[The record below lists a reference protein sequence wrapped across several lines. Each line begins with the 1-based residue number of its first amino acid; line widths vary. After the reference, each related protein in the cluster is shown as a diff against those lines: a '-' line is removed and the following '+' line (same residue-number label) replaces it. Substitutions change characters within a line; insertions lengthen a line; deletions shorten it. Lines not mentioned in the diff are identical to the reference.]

1 MSAYQTKNR
10 SSTRG
15 GRRPAAAVLAAA
27 AVLLILSWSCKS
39 PTSAD
44 DGEADIVVLSRWLD
58 PVDIY
63 MDGALQFWLSYKCSA
78 EIDNVSRQSHVM
90 EARSQVTGEV
100 VSRETLEVTARTDYS
115 WTVERRAR
123 INCRNGFR
131 EPLKV
136 FMDGV
141 YQFDLAEREDR
152 WILDVPLGE
161 HFLAAYKTAD
171 GKPAASL
178 TVRVTENDDYS
189 WKIGM
194 IEGNSPV
201 LMAVD

>member
-1 MSAYQTKNR
+1 MKADQMKHR
-10 SSTRG
+10 SLARA
-15 GRRPAAAVLAAA
+15 GRRPAAAVLAVA

-39 PTSAD
+39 PTSPEN
-44 DGEADIVVLSRWLD
+44 GEADIVVLSRWGD

-63 MDGALQFWLSYKCSA
+63 MDGVFRFWLSYKSSA
-78 EIDNVSRQSHVM
+78 EIDNVSRESHLM

-100 VSRETLEVTARTDYS
+100 VARETLEVTAWTDYT
-115 WTVERRAR
+115 WTVDRPAR

-152 WILDVPLGE
+152 WILDVALGE
-161 HFLAAYKTAD
+161 HFLAAFKAAD
-171 GKPAASL
+171 GKEAASI

-189 WKIGM
+189 WRIGM
-194 IEGNSPV
+194 IEGGSPV
-201 LMAVD
+201 LIAEH